1 MLTHLLNKQNDGYNG
16 GVMALMEVIN
26 YVDFQHNH
34 LATAIIDLHEK
45 GYSEDFVLFGKG
57 LLWAQEKTCIRP
69 NDFSIVECLRFD
81 NPNEKNKVLLI
92 LGVMATV
99 EYVKGIVMFY
109 YNYTSQ
115 IPIVLAN
122 KLSNIKLN
130 RSKQLFA

>member
-1 MLTHLLNKQNDGYNG
+1 MLTYLLNKQKDGYNG

-57 LLWAQEKTCIRP
+57 LLWAQEKTCIRA
-69 NDFSIVECLRFD
+69 NDFSIAECFRFN
-81 NPNEKNKVLLI
+81 NPDEKNKVLLI
-92 LGVMATV
+92 LGVIATV

-115 IPIVLAN
+115 IPAVLAN
-122 KLSNIKLN
+122 KLGSIKYN
-130 RSKQLFA
+130 MPKQLFA